1 MRNQGKKIISGV
13 IAATLL
19 FATVSLAGC
28 DKDFY
33 TQDAL
38 AGYQSST
45 NKAVSNGGFAVEKD
59 DYVYFINGEETYS
72 ASNEFGQVQ
81 KGALMRVKKSELA
94 GDVSALSGKAE
105 TVVPM
110 LFVAQNFNSGIY
122 IYGDYVYFATPTT
135 DKNMSGEV
143 ENTWID
149 FKRAKLDGSETM
161 KGYYFRLSSNSANY
175 RFVEENDVVYCLYE
189 EDGALKSYNT
199 STDSTTVLVSGT
211 NLSFIYDQTD
221 LTNPNVYYT
230 MSVTTGIDT
239 DHSATAAY
247 NQVYCVNAAATVES
261 VNSENASYTVKGGKT
276 YDFDE
281 QFLKEKNAEAKEN
294 KQDEPYDLGD
304 YTTYP
309 YVNLGTLVLDGVGL
323 NSTKTQFNQSST
335 APATPDGYEYAISS
349 YANGGIYFTRTE
361 VVKTSSDAESTKLYY
376 VASADSANSGY
387 DSVSANGSVVEIAPD
402 TTNTTSAIFYKT
414 QSGAH
419 EYLYTANSALYRA
432 TAPDANGNVKT
443 VRLAKDLTDITLWK
457 VEENYLYYYAAT
469 ENGNGNNLSRIDYT
483 GAEENYHI
491 LINNETYA
499 PQTLA
504 FVDWNS
510 SWYKPEIFGD
520 TVLYSNAQSFGSLS
534 YNYIYAAKLTD
545 IKAQNEKYQAVQDY
559 IEEYSENSDLQAA
572 MKYYFRTGKTEAF
585 EAVKGLYDSY
595 QQDEFAKFAADT
607 TLAEESAFIG
617 LVSSMTDADKNAI
630 ETAWVNSLRAET
642 QNATEDKGL
651 ETWAIVLICVGGALV
666 VAAAVLI
673 PLLVIG
679 AKKKA
684 QAREAEATVNAY
696 KRKKIDTTDDKSID
710 VYADEETVEETT
722 ENAVET
728 SEEQA
733 EAQPQIEEVVEE
745 TESVVEGETEAQTA
759 TEEPAQTEAE
769 KQE

>member
-13 IAATLL
+13 MAATLL

-28 DKDFY
+28 GKDFY
-33 TQDAL
+33 KQDAL
-38 AGYQSST
+38 SGYQSTT
-45 NKAVSNGGFAVEKD
+45 NKAASNGGFAVEKD

-72 ASNEFGQVQ
+72 ANNKFGEVQ
-81 KGALMRVKKSELA
+81 KGALMRIAKTDLA
-94 GDVSALSGKAE
+94 GDVSALSDKAE

-122 IYGDYVYFATPTT
+122 IYGDYVYYATPTT

-161 KGYYFRLSSNSANY
+161 KGYYFRLSSNSVNY
-175 RFVEENDVVYCLYE
+175 RFVQDDDGVVYCLYE

-199 STDSTTVLVSGT
+199 DTNSTTVLVSGT

-221 LTNPNVYYT
+221 LTNANVYYT
-230 MSVTTGIDT
+230 MPVTVGIDT
-239 DHSATAAY
+239 DYSAKASY
-247 NQVYCVNAAATVES
+247 NQIYCVNAAATVES
-261 VNSENASYTVKGGKT
+261 VDSKNASYTVKGGKT

-281 QFLKEKNAEAKEN
+281 EFLKEKNAEAKEN
-294 KQDEPYDLGD
+294 KEDQPYDLGD

-323 NSTKTQFNQSST
+323 NSTKTQFNQSSA
-335 APATPDGYEYAISS
+335 APATPDGYEYAISK
-349 YANGGIYFTRTE
+349 YENGGVYFTRTE

-376 VASADSANSGY
+376 LSNAESSASGY
-387 DSVSANGSVVEIAPD
+387 DSVSGNALAVEIAPN

-419 EYLYTANSALYRA
+419 EYLYLSNNALYRA
-432 TAPDANGNVKT
+432 SQPDASGNVKA
-443 VRLAKDLTDITLWK
+443 VRLAKDLTDATLWK
-457 VEENYLYYYAAT
+457 IDGNYLYYYAAS
-469 ENGNGNNLSRIDYT
+469 ENGNGNSLSRIDYT

-491 LINNETYA
+491 LISNEAYQA
-499 PQTLA
+499 ETLA

-545 IKAQNEKYQAVQDY
+545 IKGQNEKYQAVQDY
-559 IEEYSENSDLQAA
+559 IEEYSENADLQKA

-585 EAVKGLYDSY
+585 EAVKDLYDSY
-595 QQDEFAKFAADT
+595 QQDEFAKFAADS

-617 LVSSMTDADKNAI
+617 IVSVMTEADADAI
-630 ETAWVNSLRAET
+630 AEAWVNSLRSESDDET
-642 QNATEDKGL
+642 EEGL
-651 ETWAIVLICVGGALV
+651 ETWAIVLICVGSAL
-666 VAAAVLI
+666 ALTTAVLV
-673 PLLVIG
+673 PLLVVR

-684 QAREAEATVNAY
+684 KQKEAEATVNAY
-696 KRKKIDTTDDKSID
+696 KRKAIDTTDDKSID
-710 VYADEETVEETT
+710 VYADEETAEES
-722 ENAVET
+722 N
-728 SEEQA
+728 EEQA
-733 EAQPQIEEVVEE
+733 ETP
-745 TESVVEGETEAQTA
+745 A
-759 TEEPAQTEAE
+759 TEQTEAVAETVETEEETAPQEENE
-769 KQE
+769 KEE

>member
-13 IAATLL
+13 MAATLL

-33 TQDAL
+33 KQDAL
-38 AGYQSST
+38 AGYQSTT

-72 ASNEFGQVQ
+72 ASNEFGEVQ
-81 KGALMRVKKSELA
+81 KGALMRIKKSELA

-122 IYGDYVYFATPTT
+122 IYGDYVYYATPTT

-199 STDSTTVLVSGT
+199 STESTTVLVSGT
-211 NLSFIYDQTD
+211 NLSFVYDQTD

-230 MSVTTGIDT
+230 MSVTAGIDT

-247 NQVYCVNAAATVES
+247 NQIYRVNAAATVES
-261 VNSENASYTVKGGKT
+261 VDANNASYTVKGGKT

-281 QFLKEKNAEAKEN
+281 EFLKEKNAEAKDN
-294 KQDEPYDLGD
+294 KQDEPYDLSD

-323 NSTKTQFNQSST
+323 NSTKTQFNQSSVS
-335 APATPDGYEYAISS
+335 PATPDGFEYAISK
-349 YANGGIYFTRTE
+349 YENDGVYFTRTE

-376 VASADSANSGY
+376 LSSADSLASGF
-387 DSVSANGSVVEIAPD
+387 DSVSGNAKAVEIAPD

-419 EYLYTANSALYRA
+419 EYLYLANNALYRA
-432 TAPDANGNVKT
+432 AQPDGSGNVKT
-443 VRLAKDLTDITLWK
+443 VRLAKDLTDATLWK
-457 VEENYLYYYAAT
+457 IDGNYLYFFAAT
-469 ENGNGNNLSRIDYT
+469 ENGNGNSLSRIDYT
-483 GAEENYHI
+483 GAEENYHV
-491 LINNETYA
+491 LINNEGYQA
-499 PQTLA
+499 QTLA

-510 SWYKPEIFGD
+510 SWYKPEIFED

-559 IEEYSENSDLQAA
+559 IEEYSENADLQTA
-572 MKYYFRTGKTEAF
+572 MKYYFRTGKTDAF
-585 EAVKGLYDSY
+585 EAVKDLYDSY
-595 QQDEFAKFAADT
+595 QQDEFAKFVADT
-607 TLAEESAFIG
+607 ALAEESAFIG
-617 LVSSMTDADKNAI
+617 VVSSMTNADKDAI
-630 ETAWVNSLRAET
+630 AQAWVNSLRSETEEAED
-642 QNATEDKGL
+642 EGL
-651 ETWAIVLICVGGALV
+651 ETWAIVLICVGSALV
-666 VAAAVLI
+666 VAAAVLV
-673 PLLVIG
+673 PLLVVR

-684 QAREAEATVNAY
+684 KQREAEATVNAY
-696 KRKKIDTTDDKSID
+696 KRKAIDTTDDKSID
-710 VYADEETVEETT
+710 VYADEETAEEAT
-722 ENAVET
+722 ENASGETAEVPATEQVESAEETVET
-728 SEEQA
+728 KEETVA
-733 EAQPQIEEVVEE
+733 EA
-745 TESVVEGETEAQTA
+745 
-759 TEEPAQTEAE
+759 EAE
-769 KQE
+769 KEE

>member
-1 MRNQGKKIISGV
+1 M
-13 IAATLL
+13 AATLL

-33 TQDAL
+33 KQDAL
-38 AGYQSST
+38 AGYQSTT

-72 ASNEFGQVQ
+72 ASNEFGEVQ
-81 KGALMRVKKSELA
+81 KGALMRIKKSELA

-122 IYGDYVYFATPTT
+122 IYGDYVYYATPTT

-189 EDGALKSYNT
+189 ENGALKSYNT
-199 STDSTTVLVSGT
+199 STESTTVLVSGT

-230 MSVTTGIDT
+230 MSVTAGIDT

-247 NQVYCVNAAATVES
+247 NQIYRVNAAATVES
-261 VNSENASYTVKGGKT
+261 VDANNASYTVKGGKT

-281 QFLKEKNAEAKEN
+281 EFLKEKNAEAKDN
-294 KQDEPYDLGD
+294 KQDEPYDLSD

-323 NSTKTQFNQSST
+323 NSTKTQFNQSSVS
-335 APATPDGYEYAISS
+335 PATPDGFEYAISK
-349 YANGGIYFTRTE
+349 YENDGVYFTRTE
-361 VVKTSSDAESTKLYY
+361 IVKTSSDAESTKLYY
-376 VASADSANSGY
+376 LSSADSLASGF
-387 DSVSANGSVVEIAPD
+387 DSVSGNAKAVEIAPD

-414 QSGAH
+414 QSGTH
-419 EYLYTANSALYRA
+419 EYLYLANNALYRA
-432 TAPDANGNVKT
+432 AQPDGNGNVKT
-443 VRLAKDLTDITLWK
+443 VRLAKDLTDATLWK
-457 VEENYLYYYAAT
+457 IDGNYLYFFAAT
-469 ENGNGNNLSRIDYT
+469 ENGNGNSLSRIDYT
-483 GAEENYHI
+483 GAEENYHV
-491 LINNETYA
+491 LINNEGYQA
-499 PQTLA
+499 QTLA

-559 IEEYSENSDLQAA
+559 IEEYSENADLQTA
-572 MKYYFRTGKTEAF
+572 MKYYFRTGKTDAF
-585 EAVKGLYDSY
+585 EAVKDLYDSY
-595 QQDEFAKFAADT
+595 QQDEFAKFVADT
-607 TLAEESAFIG
+607 ALAEESAFIG
-617 LVSSMTDADKNAI
+617 LVSSMTDADKDAI
-630 ETAWVNSLRAET
+630 AQAWVNSLRAESEE
-642 QNATEDKGL
+642 AEDEGL
-651 ETWAIVLICVGGALV
+651 ETWAIVLICVGSALV
-666 VAAAVLI
+666 VAAAVLV
-673 PLLVIG
+673 PLLVVR

-684 QAREAEATVNAY
+684 KQREAEATVNAY
-696 KRKKIDTTDDKSID
+696 KRKTIDTTDDKSID
-710 VYADEETVEETT
+710 VYADEETAEEATENASGETT
-722 ENAVET
+722 EAPATEQVESAEETVET
-728 SEEQA
+728 NEETVA
-733 EAQPQIEEVVEE
+733 EAEEEKEE
-745 TESVVEGETEAQTA
+745 
-759 TEEPAQTEAE
+759 
-769 KQE
+769 

>member
-13 IAATLL
+13 MAATLL

-33 TQDAL
+33 KQDAL
-38 AGYQSST
+38 AGYQSTTS
-45 NKAVSNGGFAVEKD
+45 KAVSNGGFAVEKD

-72 ASNEFGQVQ
+72 ASNEFGEVQ
-81 KGALMRVKKSELA
+81 KGALMRIKKSELA

-122 IYGDYVYFATPTT
+122 IYGDYVYYATPTT

-199 STDSTTVLVSGT
+199 STESTTVLVSGT

-230 MSVTTGIDT
+230 MSVTAGIDT

-247 NQVYCVNAAATVES
+247 NQIYRVNAAATVES
-261 VNSENASYTVKGGKT
+261 VDANNASYTVKGGKT

-281 QFLKEKNAEAKEN
+281 EFLKEKNAEAKDN
-294 KQDEPYDLGD
+294 KQDEPYDLSD

-323 NSTKTQFNQSST
+323 NSTKTQFNQSSVS
-335 APATPDGYEYAISS
+335 PATPDGFEYAISK
-349 YANGGIYFTRTE
+349 YENDGVYFTRTE

-376 VASADSANSGY
+376 LSSADSLASGF
-387 DSVSANGSVVEIAPD
+387 DSVSGNAKAVEIAPD

-432 TAPDANGNVKT
+432 AQPDGSGNVKT
-443 VRLAKDLTDITLWK
+443 VRLAKDLTDATLWK
-457 VEENYLYYYAAT
+457 IDGNYLYFFAAT
-469 ENGNGNNLSRIDYT
+469 ENGNGNSLSRIDYT
-483 GAEENYHI
+483 GAEENYHV
-491 LINNETYA
+491 LINNEGYQA
-499 PQTLA
+499 QTLA

-559 IEEYSENSDLQAA
+559 IGEYSENADLQTA
-572 MKYYFRTGKTEAF
+572 MKYYFRTGKTDAF
-585 EAVKGLYDSY
+585 EAVKDLYDSY

-607 TLAEESAFIG
+607 ALAEESAFIG
-617 LVSSMTDADKNAI
+617 LVSSMTDADKDAI
-630 ETAWVNSLRAET
+630 TQAWVNSLRSETEEAED
-642 QNATEDKGL
+642 EGL
-651 ETWAIVLICVGGALV
+651 ETWAIVLICVGSALV
-666 VAAAVLI
+666 VAAAVLV
-673 PLLVIG
+673 PLLVVR

-684 QAREAEATVNAY
+684 KQREAEATVNAY
-696 KRKKIDTTDDKSID
+696 KRKTIDTTDDKSID
-710 VYADEETVEETT
+710 VYADEETAEEATENASEETT
-722 ENAVET
+722 EAPATEQVESAEETVET
-728 SEEQA
+728 NEETVA
-733 EAQPQIEEVVEE
+733 EAEEEKEE
-745 TESVVEGETEAQTA
+745 
-759 TEEPAQTEAE
+759 
-769 KQE
+769 

>member
-13 IAATLL
+13 MAATLL

-38 AGYQSST
+38 SGYQSST
-45 NKAVSNGGFAVEKD
+45 NAAVSNGGFAVEKD

-72 ASNEFGQVQ
+72 ASNEFGEVQ
-81 KGALMRVKKSELA
+81 KGALMRIKKSELA

-110 LFVAQNFNSGIY
+110 LFVAQNFKSGIY
-122 IYGDYVYFATPTT
+122 IYGDYVYYATPTT

-175 RFVEENDVVYCLYE
+175 RFVEENGVVYCLYE

-199 STDSTTVLVSGT
+199 EKDSTTVLVSGT
-211 NLSFIYDQTD
+211 NLSFVYDQAD

-230 MSVTTGIDT
+230 MSVTAGIDT

-247 NQVYCVNAAATVES
+247 NQIYRVNAAATVES
-261 VNSENASYTVKGGKT
+261 VDSKNASYTVKGGKT

-281 QFLKEKNAEAKEN
+281 EFLKEKNAEAKEN
-294 KQDEPYDLGD
+294 KQDEPYDLSD

-335 APATPDGYEYAISS
+335 APATPDGFEYAISK
-349 YANGGIYFTRTE
+349 YENGGIYFTRTE
-361 VVKTSSDAESTKLYY
+361 IVKTSSDAESTKLYY
-376 VASADSANSGY
+376 VASADSEASGY
-387 DSVSANGSVVEIAPD
+387 DSVSANGSVAEIAPD
-402 TTNTTSAIFYKT
+402 TTNTTSAIFYTT

-419 EYLYTANSALYRA
+419 EYLYVSNGALYRA
-432 TAPDANGNVKT
+432 SQPDASGNVKT
-443 VRLAKDLTDITLWK
+443 VRLAKDLADITLWK
-457 VEENYLYYYAAT
+457 VEGNYLYYYAAT
-469 ENGNGNNLSRIDYT
+469 ENGNGNSLSRIDFT

-491 LINNETYA
+491 LINNEAYA

-510 SWYKPEIFGD
+510 SWYMPEIFGN

-545 IKAQNEKYQAVQDY
+545 INGQNEKYQAVQDY
-559 IEEYSENSDLQAA
+559 IEEYAENSDLQAA
-572 MKYYFRTGKTEAF
+572 MNYYFRTGKTEAF
-585 EAVKGLYDSY
+585 EAVNDLYDSY
-595 QQDEFAKFAADT
+595 QQDEFAKFVADT
-607 TLAEESAFIG
+607 TLVEESAFIG
-617 LVSSMTDADKNAI
+617 LVSSMTNADKDAI
-630 ETAWVNSLRAET
+630 ETAWVNSLRAEK
-642 QNATEDKGL
+642 EDTAEAEGL

-673 PLLVIG
+673 PLLVVG

-684 QAREAEATVNAY
+684 KAKEAEATVNAY

-710 VYADEETVEETT
+710 VYADEETAEETT
-722 ENAVET
+722 ETAET
-728 SEEQA
+728 AAEEQA
-733 EAQPQIEEVVEE
+733 EEQSNAEEIAVEPQ
-745 TESVVEGETEAQTA
+745 GETAV
-759 TEEPAQTEAE
+759 EEPAQAE
-769 KQE
+769 SEKEE

>member
-13 IAATLL
+13 MAATLL

-33 TQDAL
+33 KQDAL
-38 AGYQSST
+38 AGYQSTT

-72 ASNEFGQVQ
+72 ASNEFGEVQ
-81 KGALMRVKKSELA
+81 KGALMRIKKSELA

-122 IYGDYVYFATPTT
+122 IYGDYVYYATPTT

-189 EDGALKSYNT
+189 ENGALKSYNT
-199 STDSTTVLVSGT
+199 STESTTVLVSGT

-230 MSVTTGIDT
+230 MSVTAGIDT

-247 NQVYCVNAAATVES
+247 NQIYRVNAAATVES
-261 VNSENASYTVKGGKT
+261 VDANNASYTVKGGKT

-281 QFLKEKNAEAKEN
+281 EFLKEKNAEAKDN
-294 KQDEPYDLGD
+294 KQDEPYDLSD

-323 NSTKTQFNQSST
+323 NSTKTQFNQSSVS
-335 APATPDGYEYAISS
+335 PATPDGFEYAISK
-349 YANGGIYFTRTE
+349 YENDGVYFTRTE
-361 VVKTSSDAESTKLYY
+361 IVKTSSDAESTKLYY
-376 VASADSANSGY
+376 LSSADSLASGF
-387 DSVSANGSVVEIAPD
+387 DSVSGNAKAVEIAPD

-414 QSGAH
+414 QSGTH
-419 EYLYTANSALYRA
+419 EYLYLANNALYRA
-432 TAPDANGNVKT
+432 AQPDGNGNVKT
-443 VRLAKDLTDITLWK
+443 VRLAKDLTDATLWK
-457 VEENYLYYYAAT
+457 IDGNYLYFFAAT
-469 ENGNGNNLSRIDYT
+469 ENGNGNSLSRIDYT
-483 GAEENYHI
+483 GAEENYHV
-491 LINNETYA
+491 LINNEGYQA
-499 PQTLA
+499 QTLA

-559 IEEYSENSDLQAA
+559 IEEYSENADLQTA
-572 MKYYFRTGKTEAF
+572 MKYYFRTGKTDAF
-585 EAVKGLYDSY
+585 EAVKDLYDSY
-595 QQDEFAKFAADT
+595 QQDEFAKFVADT
-607 TLAEESAFIG
+607 ALAEESAFIG
-617 LVSSMTDADKNAI
+617 LVSSMTDADKDAI
-630 ETAWVNSLRAET
+630 AQAWVNSLRAESEE
-642 QNATEDKGL
+642 AEDEGL
-651 ETWAIVLICVGGALV
+651 ETWAIVLICVGSALV
-666 VAAAVLI
+666 VAAAVLV
-673 PLLVIG
+673 PLLVVR

-684 QAREAEATVNAY
+684 KQREAEATVNAY
-696 KRKKIDTTDDKSID
+696 KRKTIDTTDDKSID
-710 VYADEETVEETT
+710 VYADEETAEEATENASGETT
-722 ENAVET
+722 EAPATEQVESAEETVET
-728 SEEQA
+728 NEETVA
-733 EAQPQIEEVVEE
+733 EAEEEKEE
-745 TESVVEGETEAQTA
+745 
-759 TEEPAQTEAE
+759 
-769 KQE
+769 